1 MYFNLQLVQRTR
13 KYHIRRRLSWNR
25 VHNSCSIVVFVN
37 SPLQQQTNK
46 PILSFCSYIPELV
59 AIEWTQF
66 TAPQLRSFCIFTWR
80 FCAITSITSVSAFR
94 ETVFTIVVALRFSW
108 TVHFCSA
115 HKHNIKLYKNPIS
128 ESFNLVVTIRN
139 CDESLLYLYLVVP
152 RKCKYHNR
160 RSLSWNRVHNTCSN
174 VVFVNSPLL

>member
-80 FCAITSITSVSAFR
+80 FRAITSITSVGTFR
-94 ETVFTIVVALRFSW
+94 ETVLTIVVALWLSW
-108 TVHFCSA
+108 TVHFSN
-115 HKHNIKLYKNPIS
+115 KQIKQTTWN
-128 ESFNLVVTIRN
+128 
-139 CDESLLYLYLVVP
+139 LYLEKSCHSVHIYRNWLP
-152 RKCKYHNR
+152 LNEHNLQLR
-160 RSLSWNRVHNTCSN
+160 NWDLFVSLPGGSAQSHVLHPSAP
-174 VVFVNSPLL
+174 FVKPCWQ